1 MRLFAFEMKSA
12 FKSLLVWNICIVGFM
27 MFSMSMF
34 PSFADM
40 GSSLDDMMAGFPPEM
55 SKAFRFDVIDF
66 TDPMDYICY
75 MFQYFLIAMGSLAI
89 LTGGNIISK
98 EESDQ
103 TIDFLYAQPV
113 TRLYIAGSKIAAAFA
128 QMMITAVLFFVG
140 TWGILE
146 IVTDDYDFNG
156 LVLLCVGIVLFMM
169 LFTSIGLLLGHF
181 IVKPGRR
188 LPFALGIVFVF
199 FFLDIMGKISEDVKA
214 MLHITPYHWFDGI
227 ELIENGYS
235 PVYLAVTIGII
246 VIGCGLTG
254 LLYTR
259 KDFT

>member
-12 FKSLLVWNICIVGFM
+12 WKSLLVWNVCIVGFM
-27 MFSMSMF
+27 VFAMSMF
-34 PSFADM
+34 PSFSDM
-40 GSSLDDMMAGFPPEM
+40 GSSLDEMMAGFSPEM
-55 SKAFRFDVIDF
+55 VKAFRFDVIDF
-66 TDPMDYICY
+66 TNPMDYICY
-75 MFQYFLIAMGSLAI
+75 MFQYFLVAMGSLAI

-113 TRLYIAGSKIAAAFA
+113 TRTYIAVSKIAAAFA
-128 QMMITAVLFFVG
+128 QMIVTAILFFVG

-146 IVTDDYDFNG
+146 IVTDDYDFKG
-156 LVLLCVGIVLFMM
+156 LVILCVGIVLFMM
-169 LFTSIGLLLGHF
+169 LFTSIGFVLGHF

-188 LPFALGIVFVF
+188 LPFALGIVFVL
-199 FFLDIMGKISEDVKA
+199 FFLDIMGKISEDVEVMKH
-214 MLHITPYHWFDGI
+214 LTPYHWYDGI
-227 ELIENGYS
+227 ELLENGFS

-246 VIGCGLTG
+246 VVGMGLTG

>member
-12 FKSLLVWNICIVGFM
+12 FKSLLVWNVCIVGFM
-27 MFSMSMF
+27 MFAMSMF

-40 GSSLDDMMAGFPPEM
+40 GSSLDDMMAGFSPEM
-55 SKAFRFDVIDF
+55 IKAFRFDVIDF

-75 MFQYFLIAMGSLAI
+75 MFQYFLIAMGSLAV

-113 TRLYIAGSKIAAAFA
+113 TRLYIAGSKITAAYA
-128 QMMITAVLFFVG
+128 QMMITAVLFFLG

-146 IVTDDYDFNG
+146 IVTDDYDFKG
-156 LVLLCVGIVLFMM
+156 LVLLCIGIVFFML

-188 LPFALGIVFVF
+188 LPFALGIVFTLF
-199 FFLDIMGKISEDVKA
+199 FIDIMGKISENVEVMKH
-214 MLHITPYHWFDGI
+214 LTPYYWFDGI
-227 ELIENGYS
+227 EILENGFS

-246 VIGCGLTG
+246 AMGIGLTA
-254 LLYTR
+254 LLYTG